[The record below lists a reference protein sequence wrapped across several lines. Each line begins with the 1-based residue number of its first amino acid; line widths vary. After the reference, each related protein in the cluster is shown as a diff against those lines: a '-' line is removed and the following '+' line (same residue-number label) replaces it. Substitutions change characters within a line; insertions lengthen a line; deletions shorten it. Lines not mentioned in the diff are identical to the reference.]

1 MTHKTWYG
9 CGKFVCIYPG
19 LKLWME
25 RNDWNV
31 YRLAYETGLH
41 PSTLAQ
47 NLNGKAEMKM
57 YTIRRILKATDLTF
71 EQAFGE
77 VITPKEAREER

>member
-9 CGKFVCIYPG
+9 CGRLVCIYPG
-19 LKLWME
+19 LKLWMQ

-31 YRLAYETGLH
+31 RRLAHESGL
-41 PSTLAQ
+41 PYSTLVN
-47 NLNGKAEMKM
+47 NLNGYAEMKIR
-57 YTIRRILKATDLTF
+57 TIRRILKATGLTF

-77 VITPKEAREER
+77 GITPKEAREER